1 MKDEAMNN
9 TIKPGLTGQ
18 SQPPVRRDDAVAG
31 GKTDT
36 AASSSIRPSDDSVKL
51 TDSAKALDSAS
62 RAGDAIDTQRVDRVR
77 ASLADGSYQVN
88 PANIADKLIASDQAL
103 AKA

>member
-1 MKDEAMNN
+1 MNN

-18 SQPPVRRDDAVAG
+18 AQLPIRRDDAVAG
-31 GKTDT
+31 GKADT
-36 AASSSIRPSDDSVKL
+36 AASSAIRPSDDSVNL

-62 RAGDAIDTQRVDRVR
+62 RAGDAIDTQRVERVR
-77 ASLADGSYQVN
+77 ASLADGSFQIN

-103 AKA
+103 AGA